1 MKSMDPYATLQVNRE
16 AGAEEIKKAYR
27 KLSLKFHPD
36 TSGGDDT
43 AGDKF
48 KEINEAYSTLKDS
61 EKRKEYDLG
70 GSLWG
75 QHDGSRTNSY
85 GRSGAH
91 SDSSGRCNNS
101 DCMRQHGMGQC
112 FSHGGGSVHKAFR
125 HPFSKYHHD
134 RGDLCDIRLT
144 KEEASTGAEKTVA
157 TKLGTICVRTQSR
170 LNDGDTLIM
179 KNRNPS
185 HRGGDIYLKVTVVD

>member
-16 AGAEEIKKAYR
+16 ASAEEIKKAYR

-48 KEINEAYSTLKDS
+48 KEINDAYSILKDL

-70 GSLWG
+70 GSQWG
-75 QHDGSRTNSY
+75 HGGSRTKSY
-85 GRSGAH
+85 GRPGAYG
-91 SDSSGRCNNS
+91 DFSGRCSNF

-112 FSHGGGSVHKAFR
+112 FSRGGGGVHKAFR

-134 RGDLCDIRLT
+134 RGDLCDICLT
-144 KEEASTGAEKTVA
+144 KEEASIGAEKTVT
-157 TKLGTICVRTQSR
+157 TKLGAICVRTQAE

-179 KNRNPS
+179 KNGNPRW
-185 HRGGDIYLKVTVVD
+185 RGGDIYLKVTVVD